1 MIDARAGRREARTKG
16 MNFRAFLGSLAR
28 IRSKDAVEATLD
40 AAPKEVRDAIR
51 FGQIIASGWYP
62 VGWYRE
68 LYLAAQRALNLGIEL
83 PREVGRDS
91 TTHDFNSVFRL
102 ALRLVSVET
111 AFGQAHRIVM
121 LYYDGGSVETLG
133 VRPGVGRL
141 RFSRWIGFDRNIWE
155 DLGSSAE
162 AIASLCGG
170 KNVRKYVI
178 AGGQDGSEDLELE
191 LRWA

>member
-133 VRPGVGRL
+133 VRPGVGSWPHRH
-141 RFSRWIGFDRNIWE
+141 SIP
-155 DLGSSAE
+155 
-162 AIASLCGG
+162 
-170 KNVRKYVI
+170 
-178 AGGQDGSEDLELE
+178 
-191 LRWA
+191 RWAAPAAHRTSNPDRTPHPAPAASPPRARSPRPRQ